1 MILNLL
7 MIRLQFRSHQDYIHS
22 VLYIKYSSHTGA
34 YFMWPCIA
42 IVLEQ
47 NFILFWEL
55 NSFFIEGQ
63 FYLSMSFYFVK
74 CSWTW
79 SQLVLSSKKLNS
91 SNHNTMDEIIT
102 RYMYIQVTW
111 HYHAMSEA
119 TCKTSKLIV
128 VFFLHCPNW
137 LTFLHSLCIFF

>member
-1 MILNLL
+1 
-7 MIRLQFRSHQDYIHS
+7 MIRLQFRSHQDYIQYYTLNIP
-22 VLYIKYSSHTGA
+22 VTRA

-102 RYMYIQVTW
+102 RYMYIQVT
-111 HYHAMSEA
+111 
-119 TCKTSKLIV
+119 
-128 VFFLHCPNW
+128 
-137 LTFLHSLCIFF
+137 